1 MLIIINMGVVCQKRH
16 YRSSDAYLHLHYSEM
31 HAAGRDFIQLVV
43 ENEILL
49 VFLFI
54 YLEN

>member
-1 MLIIINMGVVCQKRH
+1 MLIIIMGVVCQKRH